1 MVLGYDYPLLD
12 FLLSVLWIVL
22 FVAWLWLAFT
32 VIFDIFR
39 SSDLSGFS
47 KALWVIFV
55 IFLPFLGVFLYLIV
69 RGGKMHERAAQ
80 QAQAQKQAFDQ
91 YVRDTAGTSGSTADE
106 LHKLAGLR
114 DSGTITP
121 AEFEAQKAKL
131 LGT

>member
-12 FLLSVLWIVL
+12 FLLSVLWFFL
-22 FVAWLWLAFT
+22 FIAWLWLAFT

-39 SSDLSGFS
+39 SHDLSGWG

-55 IFLPFLGVFLYLIV
+55 IFLPFLGVFIYLIV
-69 RGGKMHERAAQ
+69 RGGSMHERAVR
-80 QAQAQKQAFDQ
+80 QAQANQAAMDD
-91 YVRDTAGTSGSTADE
+91 YIRSTAATSASTADE
-106 LHKLAGLR
+106 LQKLAGLR